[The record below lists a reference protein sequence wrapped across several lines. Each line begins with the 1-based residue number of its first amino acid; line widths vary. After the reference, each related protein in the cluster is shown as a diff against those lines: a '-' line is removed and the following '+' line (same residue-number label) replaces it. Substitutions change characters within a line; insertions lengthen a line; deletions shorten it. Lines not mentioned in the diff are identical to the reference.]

1 MTERVL
7 IKEHLLKRSE
17 NENNNV
23 GQFVNY
29 GNNENSESDSEE
41 DFQDGKRLL
50 HRTRTLQGLFPMY
63 IFNFINGF
71 VLNFN
76 NMENMLEL

>member
-50 HRTRTLQGLFPMY
+50 HRT
-63 IFNFINGF
+63 
-71 VLNFN
+71 
-76 NMENMLEL
+76 